1 MRLTLLGIVVS
12 LGFAALLVYAGY
24 AFHRTTQAKAEQL
37 LQTPDSPLNP

>member
-24 AFHRTTQAKAEQL
+24 ALHSATQAKALL
-37 LQTPDSPLNP
+37 LQTPPILR